1 MTRLDSTVPAG
12 VFNRVR
18 IGAAENR
25 VVTAGDAVV
34 ARVLPAEIPAA
45 NGSGALIGDFD

>member
-1 MTRLDSTVPAG
+1 MTRLDTTVPTG

-18 IGAAENR
+18 VGATEDR

-45 NGSGALIGDFD
+45 NRSGALIGDFD